1 MNAGPSEKFLTVDHP
16 KEDHNEREFKHL
28 ITCGILDLLEKSS

>member
-1 MNAGPSEKFLTVDHP
+1 MNAGPSEKFLIVDLP
-16 KEDHNEREFKHL
+16 KEDHNERELKHL